1 MTKMLVTFE
10 CETADFGVL
19 MGAIG
24 ETMDRVHN
32 LKATPIAEPVK
43 RTRTSAPKSTSRPGV
58 GGTLYKNSKVM
69 QIILKMIEEGR
80 SAGVRMSAIQDELEL
95 HDFSRNSASP
105 ALSLLT
111 KAGTIIRLDAN
122 HYIGKQFVAEAA

>member
-24 ETMDRVHN
+24 EDMDRVHN
-32 LKATPIAEPVK
+32 LKATPVAEPIK
-43 RTRTSAPKSTSRPGV
+43 KTRTPAPKRAGV
-58 GGTLYKNSKVM
+58 GGNLYKNSRVM
-69 QIILKMIEEGR
+69 QIIAKMIEAGG
-80 SAGVRMSAIQDELEL
+80 SAGVMMGDIQDELEL
-95 HDFSRNSASP
+95 RDFSRNSASP
-105 ALSLLT
+105 ALSLLA
-111 KAGTIIRLDAN
+111 KAGEIIRTSPN